1 MEALRGGGPSVAA
14 GELSAKSE
22 PINLRIVARSLVIRD
37 AYPRT
42 IERQVSIHLV
52 SLLFGKCRLQVTT
65 MSMTPA
71 KATERTREEIGG
83 RGHVRVTT
91 ATPVTAGASAASL
104 REMRGRAKT
113 STSQDSPKTHRRQRC
128 ATVLNNPGTAQPSV
142 ARSVKGNL
150 ASYDTTAGEQP
161 SAQRNARTVSRSVE
175 RMTADSCLVFRPL
188 SGDRGENRAAVTRRG
203 SDRPDSGNL
212 HRAAPNTVT
221 GFASGG
227 AT

>member
-1 MEALRGGGPSVAA
+1 MAA
-14 GELSAKSE
+14 GESGTKSK
-22 PINLRIVARSLVIRD
+22 PTNLRIVARSLFIQD

-71 KATERTREEIGG
+71 KATERTRERIDGQD
-83 RGHVRVTT
+83 HVRVTT
-91 ATPVTAGASAASL
+91 AAPVTARTSAASL
-104 REMRGRAKT
+104 REMRGRVKT
-113 STSQDSPKTHRRQRC
+113 TTSQDPPKTHRRQRC
-128 ATVLNNPGTAQPSV
+128 ATVLNIPGTAQPSV
-142 ARSVKGNL
+142 ARSVRENL
-150 ASYDTTAGEQP
+150 ASYDTTPGERP
-161 SAQRNARTVSRSVE
+161 SVQRSARTVSRSVE

-188 SGDRGENRAAVTRRG
+188 SGDRGENRATVSRRG
-203 SDRPDSGNL
+203 SDSPDSGNL
-212 HRAAPNTVT
+212 HRAAPNTVS